1 MLKKSTMTI
10 TALIQAN
17 PKTGIILISL
27 AMTALLTAV
36 RAFLSDKKRMREIK
50 TMQEEIRKE
59 MKIHKD
65 NPDKML
71 ELNSRMMEH
80 FPEQMKQAM
89 KIMLITMIPLII
101 IFSWVRETFA
111 LTSIA
116 SSWIWWYIGFS
127 VLFGFLFGKIF
138 KLN

>member
-1 MLKKSTMTI
+1 MTI

-36 RAFLSDKKRMREIK
+36 RALLSDKERMREIK

-65 NPDKML
+65 NPDKMS
-71 ELNSRMMEH
+71 ELNSQMMKH

-89 KIMLITMIPLII
+89 KIMLITMVPLII

-127 VLFGFLFGKIF
+127 MVFGFLFGKIF